1 MQFKVINFE
10 FCYSYSTVFVAF
22 LHVFVKKLILNRIQ
36 KGNWICITDVTP
48 KHTSQ

>member
-22 LHVFVKKLILNRIQ
+22 LHVLVKKIN
-36 KGNWICITDVTP
+36 
-48 KHTSQ
+48 SQLYTER